1 MEPVV
6 DSGNLHHYLPHHAVV
21 RNDKTTTKLHIVYN
35 VSARKKNGTSLND
48 CIYKGPK
55 FNQLIFDILLSFH
68 VFNFQQTTDL
78 EKVFLQVSM
87 TAADRDVLQ
96 FLWLDDTSKDTP
108 DICVLRCYLENIT
121 QPLLQ
126 SLYVDDVINGAN
138 TEAEAFELYEQP
150 KKIFQDAGFN
160 LRKFVTS
167 LKSYKKRIDHAELLC
182 STLSRAKED

>member
-1 MEPVV
+1 M
-6 DSGNLHHYLPHHAVV
+6 
-21 RNDKTTTKLHIVYN
+21 TVYT
-35 VSARKKNGTSLND
+35 R
-48 CIYKGPK
+48 GPK

-78 EKVFLQVSM
+78 EKAFLQVSM

-96 FLWLDDTSKDTP
+96 FLWLDDTSEDTP
-108 DICVLRCYLENIT
+108 DICVLRWYLENIT

-138 TEAEAFELYEQP
+138 TEAEAFELFEQP
-150 KKIFQDAGFN
+150 KKIFQGAGFN
-160 LRKFVTS
+160 LQKFVTS